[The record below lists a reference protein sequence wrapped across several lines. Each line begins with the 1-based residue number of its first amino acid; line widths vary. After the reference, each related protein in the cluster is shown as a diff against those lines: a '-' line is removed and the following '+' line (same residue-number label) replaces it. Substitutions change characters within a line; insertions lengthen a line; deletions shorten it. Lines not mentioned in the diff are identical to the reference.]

1 MMKTWAIMH
10 RDLLKLSRNPL
21 TIFTTVILPII
32 YLVIFGN
39 SFQGVLKNLPL
50 AVVSQ
55 DSGKYAL
62 RVMEQMQALQAGP
75 KYITVTYIDDPA
87 EAIREVRNGHFKA
100 ALIIPHGFSS
110 AIVEG
115 RIGELGLFTDNVDT
129 ISSAD
134 LEGLISQA
142 TASLRD
148 GYVTA
153 RAQAQSN
160 RVQAEQPF
168 HHR

>member
-55 DSGKYAL
+55 DNGKYAL

-75 KYITVTYIDDPA
+75 KYIAVT
-87 EAIREVRNGHFKA
+87 
-100 ALIIPHGFSS
+100 
-110 AIVEG
+110 
-115 RIGELGLFTDNVDT
+115 
-129 ISSAD
+129 
-134 LEGLISQA
+134 
-142 TASLRD
+142 
-148 GYVTA
+148 
-153 RAQAQSN
+153 
-160 RVQAEQPF
+160 
-168 HHR
+168 